1 MQNKSDV
8 YKPIDI
14 QSMTTV
20 VGESISAIGM
30 WNIIV
35 NQLRKHDFSCGQAVN
50 NLKGRKTSSQMN
62 QIK

>member
-14 QSMTTV
+14 QSVTTV

-35 NQLRKHDFSCGQAVN
+35 NQLRKHDVSCG
-50 NLKGRKTSSQMN
+50 
-62 QIK
+62 